1 MKKRKIW
8 IDKVTDRYFSEP
20 ICKFVVVARIKENGV
35 WRFENLF
42 FDTRNGMERA
52 QEGTVIEY

>member
-1 MKKRKIW
+1 M
-8 IDKVTDRYFSEP
+8 TDRYFSEP

-42 FDTRNGMERA
+42 FDTRDEMERA